1 MDAALPL
8 ELRRAAFYRQ
18 RMKKILTLVAAGWL
32 AVNFSARAQDAA
44 LMEQAQKLIGKVADL
59 SETVELQQ
67 KRITQLDTELRAVRE
82 EQNKPRPD
90 AVSREELRDLAGKVK
105 EIDEKR
111 AADKDLIL
119 KEISKL
125 ASAPVVIPQST
136 VRPHSKTKPVVDE
149 TPADTKPTPPAANYE
164 GFEHEVKSG
173 ETLLAIIK
181 AYNKDKGLKN
191 TLASVL
197 KHPLNSKI
205 KEKVLV
211 GQKVFIPAPA
221 K

>member
-1 MDAALPL
+1 
-8 ELRRAAFYRQ
+8 
-18 RMKKILTLVAAGWL
+18 MKKIFTLAIAGLL
-32 AVNFSARAQDAA
+32 AVNFSVRAQDAA

-67 KRITQLDTELRAVRE
+67 KKINLLETELRAVRE

-90 AVSREELRDLAGKVK
+90 AVSREELRDLVGKVR
-105 EIDEKR
+105 EMDEKR
-111 AADKDLIL
+111 AADKELIL

-125 ASAPVVIPQST
+125 ASAPVVMPT
-136 VRPHSKTKPVVDE
+136 TNVKPHPKPKPVADE
-149 TPADTKPTPPAANYE
+149 TLTDTKPAPPAANYE
-164 GFEHEVKSG
+164 GFEHTVKSG

-181 AYNKDKGLKN
+181 AYNKEQGLKN

-197 KHPLNSKI
+197 KHPLNAKV
-205 KEKVLV
+205 KERVLV
-211 GQKVFIPAPA
+211 GQKVFIPASA